1 MPPRMPAAGTPEGT
15 NAAAS
20 LPRTPNQRTG
30 RATSQEDHSPA
41 GCPGNRCL
49 LPGHARSQREPAKTG
64 TLTLDP
70 GPLLQGCESAELGLR
85 KLLGRVAVTASDVAD
100 LSSQSPPRIGSR
112 RGYDPYGTSGIPKAK
127 QDPAGSESRSSPQGE
142 HPKAG
147 PGADRQAL
155 QISGGLNR

>member
-1 MPPRMPAAGTPEGT
+1 MVFRRPARTRENGHTAPLTP
-15 NAAAS
+15 
-20 LPRTPNQRTG
+20 
-30 RATSQEDHSPA
+30 
-41 GCPGNRCL
+41 
-49 LPGHARSQREPAKTG
+49 ARS
-64 TLTLDP
+64 
-70 GPLLQGCESAELGLR
+70 LQGCESADSGFR
-85 KLLGRVAVTASDVAD
+85 QLLGRVAVTASDVAD
-100 LSSQSPPRIGSR
+100 LSSRFPPRIGSR